1 MTWFL
6 KPTDASASD
15 AHEATSTRTI
25 AAAVLRLDRM
35 LRRRRILTVAI
46 GCTVLS
52 AGPGWIGTTSAGFP
66 EMVERVG
73 RFCGCSWGDGYHT
86 CHSSGMRPM
95 ANLPPRSY
103 PARTGNLA
111 DKVMG
116 CRNCQSPNCQG
127 TCQPNPLHTSGTRD
141 GFSTLRPTLLPTT
154 RRPTFYDR
162 FDEYAREVSF
172 QAAATEAGARPVD
185 PILDHESIEGHYPK
199 TNSPRFELH
208 SNHIDTFTHHGFSVW
223 ASEEPSTATQSV
235 QTFNNTDTNIDA
247 PAESTSLPKHQLTE
261 EEIQRFRDYQEHQ
274 RLEKKYKKYLIE
286 PDEVEPFQT
295 FGGPPVGSEQRRL
308 LDENKVNELLKA
320 KSQQL
325 PPPSMEKEE
334 SSEDSLPSSSDLLD
348 SPIEEPALDDAM
360 PLEQLLPPY
369 PEENSDPSTDSVGPL
384 SWPTPSATD
393 SLTHQPPPSASTR
406 NFIRQP
412 SDNPITPK
420 ATDSSP
426 NERVAEV
433 PDWRFVRQPH

>member
-1 MTWFL
+1 MTWFS
-6 KPTDASASD
+6 KPTDASASN
-15 AHEATSTRTI
+15 AHEATATCTT
-25 AAAVLRLDRM
+25 AFAVHRVDRM
-35 LRRRRILTVAI
+35 LRRRWTFAVAL
-46 GCTVLS
+46 GCTMLS
-52 AGPGWIGTTSAGFP
+52 IGPGWTGTSSAGFP

-103 PARTGNLA
+103 PARTGNLG
-111 DKVMG
+111 DKVLG
-116 CRNCQSPNCQG
+116 CRTCQSSTFQG
-127 TCQPNPLHTSGTRD
+127 TCQSNSSLASVHRD
-141 GFSTLRPTLLPTT
+141 GFSRLRPTLLPATS
-154 RRPTFYDR
+154 RPTFYDR

-172 QAAATEAGARPVD
+172 QAAATEVGARPVD
-185 PILDHESIEGHYPK
+185 PIVDHESIEGHYPR

-208 SNHIDTFTHHGFSVW
+208 SNHIDEFTHHGFSVL
-223 ASEEPSTATQSV
+223 ANEDPSAAPQPA
-235 QTFNNTDTNIDA
+235 QTSNNADTNIDA
-247 PAESTSLPKHQLTE
+247 SAEATSLPKHQLTE

-274 RLEKKYKKYLIE
+274 RLEKKYEKYLIE

-308 LDENKVNELLKA
+308 LDENKVNELLKE
-320 KSQQL
+320 KSLQL
-325 PPPSMEKEE
+325 PPPSIKEE
-334 SSEDSLPSSSDLLD
+334 PSEDLQPSSSDLLD
-348 SPIEEPALDDAM
+348 SSLEEPELDNAV

-369 PEENSDPSTDSVGPL
+369 PEDDTDPSTDSVGPL

-406 NFIRQP
+406 SFIRQP
-412 SDNPITPK
+412 SDNPVTPK

-433 PDWRFVRQPH
+433 PDWRFVRQPR